1 MLGNF
6 HELDHARFMA
16 EALIEAEKAGKRGDR
31 AIGAVIVHQNEI
43 VARGSNQI
51 ESADSNLI
59 HAEIDAM
66 NKCASFLRKHAR
78 ECVIYTTVEPCV
90 MCLST
95 IVMANIRHVVFATED
110 RYMNMKPF
118 IQSNPYIA
126 KRIHQYLGGIQE
138 ERSIELL
145 KKYSPETAE
154 VILHGHRI

>member
-1 MLGNF
+1 MLANF
-6 HELDHARFMA
+6 HELDHVHFMSD
-16 EALIEAEKAGKRGDR
+16 ALNEAEKAGKRGDR

-43 VARGSNQI
+43 IARGSNQI

-66 NKCASFLRKHAR
+66 NKCASYLRKHAR
-78 ECVIYTTVEPCV
+78 ECVIYTTVEPCI

-95 IVMANIRHVVFATED
+95 IVMANIRNIVYATED

-118 IQSNPYIA
+118 IQSNPYIE
-126 KRIHQYLGGIQE
+126 KRIHNYLGGILA

-145 KKYSPETAE
+145 KMYSPETAE
-154 VILHGHRI
+154 VVLHGHKL